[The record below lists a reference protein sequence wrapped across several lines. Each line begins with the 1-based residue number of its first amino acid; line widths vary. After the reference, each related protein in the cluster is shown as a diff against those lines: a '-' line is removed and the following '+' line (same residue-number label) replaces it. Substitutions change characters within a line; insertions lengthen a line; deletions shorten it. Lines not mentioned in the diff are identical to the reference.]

1 MMRWLIFLLALC
13 FAPAAQA
20 EDYVSSGPRVEA
32 IEKDW
37 GQWLGPWRA
46 KVTAK
51 MLEDFAEQYRYADQ
65 NAALPAPAA
74 GETRVVFIGD
84 SITDRWELSRFFPG
98 KSYIN
103 RGIGG
108 QVTPQM
114 VVRFQADVIALK
126 PAVVVILG
134 GVNDIHGVLQVETDA
149 QIIANYKAMA
159 DMTVANGIRPVFT
172 LITPVNN
179 YTPNAATM
187 LEDRNPGRVA
197 WLNAWLS
204 GFCQTHGYGLI
215 DYGPLLRDDK
225 GLLKAEYTSDGI
237 HPNDEAYAV
246 MAPVAEQAI
255 AAALKQ
261 ARLEPF

>member
-1 MMRWLIFLLALC
+1 MAVDRLLA
-13 FAPAAQA
+13 F
-20 EDYVSSGPRVEA
+20 
-32 IEKDW
+32 
-37 GQWLGPWRA
+37 
-46 KVTAK
+46 
-51 MLEDFAEQYRYADQ
+51 
-65 NAALPAPAA
+65 
-74 GETRVVFIGD
+74 
-84 SITDRWELSRFFPG
+84 
-98 KSYIN
+98 
-103 RGIGG
+103 
-108 QVTPQM
+108 
-114 VVRFQADVIALK
+114 
-126 PAVVVILG
+126 
-134 GVNDIHGVLQVETDA
+134 
-149 QIIANYKAMA
+149 
-159 DMTVANGIRPVFT
+159 IRPVFT

-237 HPNDEAYAV
+237 HPNDKAYAV

-255 AAALKQ
+255 EAALKQ